1 MCVCVWEGATKTNEK
16 SNASW
21 FGMAMEKGHLCKSG
35 IGRIVG
41 FFRGETSLAVHQI
54 GAFIVNPT
62 WFLNHQDACWWLP
75 ARNCDQLDYWFSQW
89 QQIHVRRHW
98 HLQFIF

>member
-1 MCVCVWEGATKTNEK
+1 
-16 SNASW
+16 
-21 FGMAMEKGHLCKSG
+21 MAMEKGHLCKSG

-62 WFLNHQDACWWLP
+62 
-75 ARNCDQLDYWFSQW
+75 
-89 QQIHVRRHW
+89 
-98 HLQFIF
+98 